1 MDSEKG
7 QGWLQ
12 FDPQMLVAL
21 SAMLA
26 IGLLAVH
33 SAMYRE
39 PSWFTK
45 QILSVLVGIV
55 LMLVAAR
62 IPYHFWHRRSAL
74 LILLAI
80 LSLAAVLVFGKELYG
95 ARRQFVIGG
104 ISLQPSEFCKLAV
117 IIYVADWLSSR
128 GKQIRQINYGLIPF
142 SVILGVVAGLI
153 LREPDIS
160 TAIVMVLTAGTMF
173 FVAGA
178 ELLQIFISAG
188 FGTLAVSVVI
198 TQTSYASDRI
208 HKYLAVLNDPLAI
221 SPSPISLCLAGL
233 RNGKWLGVG
242 LGKGDYKL
250 WIEPAH
256 SDLIMAVIGEE
267 LGLLGTLTVVVLVA
281 WFAYRGFRTALR
293 APDSMGMLLA
303 AGVTTWLTVQ
313 AAIHAGVITATMPTT
328 GMTLPFISAGGSS
341 MMASLAGVG
350 LLTSVWRASAAE
362 GTLNARNRLRWR
374 DWRTRLSSTGSD

>member
-1 MDSEKG
+1 MNSEKG

-55 LMLVAAR
+55 LMLVMAR

-80 LSLAAVLVFGKELYG
+80 LSLAAVLFFGKELYG

-128 GKQIRQINYGLIPF
+128 GKQIRQVNYGLIPF

-178 ELLQIFISAG
+178 ELLQILIAAG

-198 TQTSYASDRI
+198 TQTSYATDRI

-256 SDLIMAVIGEE
+256 SDLLPHSPSSPRQHGDAVGRWCHD
-267 LGLLGTLTVVVLVA
+267 LA
-281 WFAYRGFRTALR
+281 HR
-293 APDSMGMLLA
+293 AGRDPRRRDHRHDA
-303 AGVTTWLTVQ
+303 DDRHDPAFHQ
-313 AAIHAGVITATMPTT
+313 
-328 GMTLPFISAGGSS
+328 
-341 MMASLAGVG
+341 
-350 LLTSVWRASAAE
+350 
-362 GTLNARNRLRWR
+362 RWR
-374 DWRTRLSSTGSD
+374 VKHDGQPGRRGASDERVARQRSRRDSQCA